1 MNRRNF
7 LLAGVALAVTAACSN
22 EATAEDTITVY
33 QSPT

>member
-7 LLAGVALAVTAACSN
+7 ILAAVAAAVTAACTS
-22 EATAEDTITVY
+22 EAASGDTITVY

>member
-7 LLAGVALAVTAACSN
+7 IVAAAALAVTAACS
-22 EATAEDTITVY
+22 ADAADDTVTVY